1 MNERENYRLPGTC
14 RINGA
19 RIVTEAAYRL
29 KDWTG
34 LVLAPSSNVRF
45 LPNRN
50 VRW

>member
-29 KDWTG
+29 KDWYWYNQRA
-34 LVLAPSSNVRF
+34 LR
-45 LPNRN
+45 RMC
-50 VRW
+50 